1 MREQIAPLAA
11 AFTLAARRTCRKEAS
26 MLEGSTISSMIY
38 PTLRINYCLL
48 LLIRGLQSP
57 GPGFF
62 EPFPAYQT
70 LPDTLFFSFPALAD
84 RCYCGLPPS
93 APRWGQV
100 PGVVRRLKFPFDCC
114 SDETDVRV
122 RIRGIVVRIR
132 HRNTAIRVRVVVAT
146 IDHTD
151 GGSGYVV
158 DVAVI
163 CRGGTRNG
171 THRNHVHIFAM
182 RHGGNPDTGAHG
194 TLTRRVLP
202 SGIQMRHFPEL
213 PVSLG
218 RSTPSIMSYL

>member
-1 MREQIAPLAA
+1 M
-11 AFTLAARRTCRKEAS
+11 
-26 MLEGSTISSMIY
+26 EGSTISSIIY

-114 SDETDVRV
+114 SDENRCSCSYSRNRCAHSTSK
-122 RIRGIVVRIR
+122 
-132 HRNTAIRVRVVVAT
+132 HRQTGSRDDAT
-146 IDHTD
+146 IDHTAYGEAPPFKCKSTIFKLLFNKQIQNLTSKNIFRRAD
-151 GGSGYVV
+151 ARNERRSPARGTP
-158 DVAVI
+158 DVLSLRSRFDALR
-163 CRGGTRNG
+163 CRSC
-171 THRNHVHIFAM
+171 HLA
-182 RHGGNPDTGAHG
+182 
-194 TLTRRVLP
+194 
-202 SGIQMRHFPEL
+202 
-213 PVSLG
+213 
-218 RSTPSIMSYL
+218 

>member
-1 MREQIAPLAA
+1 
-11 AFTLAARRTCRKEAS
+11 

-146 IDHTD
+146 IDHTAYGEAPPFKCKSTIFKLLFNKQIQNLTSKNIFRRAD
-151 GGSGYVV
+151 ARNERRSPARGTPGRF
-158 DVAVI
+158 VAS
-163 CRGGTRNG
+163 
-171 THRNHVHIFAM
+171 
-182 RHGGNPDTGAHG
+182 
-194 TLTRRVLP
+194 LP
-202 SGIQMRHFPEL
+202 L
-213 PVSLG
+213 
-218 RSTPSIMSYL
+218 

>member
-11 AFTLAARRTCRKEAS
+11 AFTLLPRRTCRKEAS

-70 LPDTLFFSFPALAD
+70 LPDTLFFSFPALTD

-114 SDETDVRV
+114 SDENRCSCSYSRNRCSHSTSKH
-122 RIRGIVVRIR
+122 R
-132 HRNTAIRVRVVVAT
+132 HSGSRCCCHDRPHGLWGGAT
-146 IDHTD
+146 
-151 GGSGYVV
+151 
-158 DVAVI
+158 
-163 CRGGTRNG
+163 
-171 THRNHVHIFAM
+171 F
-182 RHGGNPDTGAHG
+182 
-194 TLTRRVLP
+194 
-202 SGIQMRHFPEL
+202 QMQKYYFQ
-213 PVSLG
+213 
-218 RSTPSIMSYL
+218 III

>member
-1 MREQIAPLAA
+1 MRSARPAPPTPRAYARADSPPWRLR
-11 AFTLAARRTCRKEAS
+11 LRLLPRRTCRKEAS
-26 MLEGSTISSMIY
+26 MLEGSTISSIIY

-114 SDETDVRV
+114 SDENRCSCSYSRNRCSHSTSKH
-122 RIRGIVVRIR
+122 R
-132 HRNTAIRVRVVVAT
+132 HSGSRCCCHDRPHGLWGGAT
-146 IDHTD
+146 
-151 GGSGYVV
+151 
-158 DVAVI
+158 
-163 CRGGTRNG
+163 
-171 THRNHVHIFAM
+171 F
-182 RHGGNPDTGAHG
+182 
-194 TLTRRVLP
+194 
-202 SGIQMRHFPEL
+202 QMQKYYFQ
-213 PVSLG
+213 
-218 RSTPSIMSYL
+218 III